1 MAKHHG
7 QRDLAGLA
15 KHCKRGAEQTREDR
29 FGRLFPNLA
38 PGYVPAG
45 VLQDIGAKTGPM
57 RSKSKKKQTKTVAVG
72 HVFFGQFV
80 DHDVTLDLS
89 SSFDEVAGEG
99 LPNARTPTLD
109 LDCVYGPGPE
119 DAPFMYVQGGTFGG
133 AKMLTG
139 ADEPGADELRANDL
153 LRAPNGRAMI
163 GDHRND
169 ENRIV
174 SQVQLG
180 MIKFHN
186 ALCDKLHAESVERSE
201 RGEGPILTGGA
212 LFEEARRETTWHYQW
227 GLVNDF
233 LVDICGAAVV
243 QDVLSC
249 GRQFYCPVEPFIPVE
264 FSVAAYRFGHS
275 MAPMEIEIQHRG
287 GRHEL
292 FGDVLGEGFSAV
304 ASTDAVVDFREIFFA
319 DKSKPKKTVQ
329 RAEKLDTT
337 MAEDL
342 LELPMPV
349 VATGERSLATRN
361 LLRGNTFLLPG
372 GDKVAEAMGRDA
384 HEIQKVVHHVEK
396 LSEGKITEG
405 VPLWLYILAEAEV
418 IGRESEPGD
427 FDECEGLGPVGARI
441 VAEVM
446 IGLLELDPH
455 SYLGA
460 NRNWIPDEHYN
471 TIGKIMISTNS
482 DLFSASV

>member
-1 MAKHHG
+1 MVKHHG

-15 KHCKRGAEQTREDR
+15 KHCKRGAEQTRDDR
-29 FGRLFPNLA
+29 FGRLFPNLS
-38 PGYVPAG
+38 PGYVAAD
-45 VLQDIGAKTGPM
+45 VLQDIGAPNGPM
-57 RSKSKKKQTKTVAVG
+57 DGKAKASPTKTVPVG

-109 LDCVYGPGPE
+109 LDCVYGAGPD
-119 DAPFMYVQGGTFGG
+119 DAPFMYVQGGPFGG
-133 AKMLTG
+133 AKLLTG
-139 ADEPGADELRANDL
+139 ADEPGADDLRANDL

-180 MIKFHN
+180 IIKFHN
-186 ALCDKLHAESVERSE
+186 AMCDKIHSE
-201 RGEGPILTGGA
+201 QGLEGAA

-233 LVDICGAAVV
+233 LVDMCGGAVV

-249 GRQFYCPVEPFIPVE
+249 GRQFYCPIEPFIPVE

-275 MAPMEIEIQHRG
+275 MAPMKIQIQHG
-287 GRHEL
+287 APRHEL
-292 FGDVLGEGFSAV
+292 FGPVLGEGFSAV
-304 ASTDAVVDFREIFFA
+304 SSSDAIVDFREIFFA
-319 DKSKPKKTVQ
+319 DKNKKKKAVQ
-329 RAEKLDTT
+329 RAETLDTKL
-337 MAEDL
+337 AGDL
-342 LELPMPV
+342 LQLPIPV
-349 VATGERSLATRN
+349 VAEGERSLATRN

-372 GDKVAEAMGRDA
+372 GDKIAEAMGRDEG
-384 HEIQKVVHHVEK
+384 EIEKVVHHVDQ
-396 LSEGKITEG
+396 LSDGKITEG

-418 IGRESEPGD
+418 IGRETSPGH
-427 FDECEGLGPVGARI
+427 FEKEEGLGPVGARI

-446 IGLLELDPH
+446 IGLLELDPN

-460 NRNWIPDEHYN
+460 NRNWVAEDAYN
-471 TIGKIMISTNS
+471 TIGKMLISVNS
-482 DLFSASV
+482 DMFAATS